1 MVSPA
6 ATTHHATGGLIPR
19 SSEASREH
27 VIAMANVIRPWL
39 WPGIERELRETL
51 EWKAGAPRSTP
62 AGRVPK
68 YEDDFSNLRVQ
79 STQLKNCVQIL
90 RVRPWSCLAGGTR

>member
-6 ATTHHATGGLIPR
+6 AISNATALIQR
-19 SSEASREH
+19 SSKASSEY
-27 VIAMANVIRPWL
+27 VVAMANVIKPWL
-39 WPGIERELRETL
+39 WPGIELELRRTL
-51 EWKAGAPRSTP
+51 EWKAGAPGSTP

-90 RVRPWSCLAGGTR
+90 RVRSWSCLIGGTC